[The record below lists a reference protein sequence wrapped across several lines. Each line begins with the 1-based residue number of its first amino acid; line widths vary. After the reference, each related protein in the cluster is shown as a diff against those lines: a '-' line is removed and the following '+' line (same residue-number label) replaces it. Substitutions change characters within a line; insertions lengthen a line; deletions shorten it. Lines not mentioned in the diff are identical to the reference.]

1 MGCPFLTTMKLLTM
15 SIIIIFTFLKLYR
28 WRMTEKGFQNSK
40 NEERKD
46 QNCDCTLSEKELDN
60 LQQDEEKQIA
70 HDCN

>member
-1 MGCPFLTTMKLLTM
+1 
-15 SIIIIFTFLKLYR
+15 
-28 WRMTEKGFQNSK
+28 MTEKGFQNSK